1 MSKRYLIL
9 ADRKLDMQIR
19 QVLGLSLHAPLRR
32 VGKLREQPASDD
44 RTPDQDLAANVI
56 IMNSAVLARYR
67 ARDSNKLAGLR
78 RGRKLLV
85 VVTDDTITK
94 VIEALQIADGVVFQ
108 NSNLRNLPEII
119 ALMEENHMSVPSTIL
134 SVMMER
140 GLRRKILLSLS
151 WPEQRT
157 LNLLGHGCSNSV
169 IAATLDISEGRAKY
183 LIRSLLKKLLLQNRT
198 QAAVFAA
205 REIKLIDP
213 PMPQAAFDNRPMA
226 V

>member
-32 VGKLREQPASDD
+32 VGKLREQPSSD

-56 IMNSAVLARYR
+56 IMNSAVLSRYR
-67 ARDSNKLAGLR
+67 ARDANKLVGLR

-119 ALMEENHMSVPSTIL
+119 ALMEEDHMSVPSTIL

-157 LNLLGHGCSNSV
+157 LNLLGHGCSNNV

-213 PMPQAAFDNRPMA
+213 PMPQAAFDNSPLA